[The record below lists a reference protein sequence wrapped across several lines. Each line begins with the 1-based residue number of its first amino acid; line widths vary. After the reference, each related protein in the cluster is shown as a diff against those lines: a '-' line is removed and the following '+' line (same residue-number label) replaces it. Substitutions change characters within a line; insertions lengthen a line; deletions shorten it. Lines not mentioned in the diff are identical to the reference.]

1 MPRSIHDMNFNKI
14 EPGDFIAYAYN
25 IEGSF
30 SEFEEV
36 TKIVF
41 DDPEDEN
48 RCAICT
54 MESHGFILA
63 WRWNP
68 CIAKDFKVIKVDHHG

>member
-1 MPRSIHDMNFNKI
+1 MPRSIHDMNFNKV
-14 EPGDFIAYAYN
+14 EPGDFIAYD

-30 SEFEEV
+30 TELKEV

-41 DDPEDEN
+41 DDPEDGN
-48 RCAICT
+48 RCAIYTTEC
-54 MESHGFILA
+54 SNFILA